1 MVCKSFYYESRQ
13 VCFSQLIEF
22 LPHNDFIVCVS
33 KYQGNYK
40 VKTFT
45 CWHQLLYMVFGQL
58 SNRDS
63 LSDLIVCLQSQ
74 QNKSYHLGMG
84 RGTSKANLAKAN
96 EKRDYRIYESFA
108 SILVTKV
115 QKLAIPEL
123 TFDLPIDAPV
133 KAIDATVM
141 DLCLNVFWW
150 GKFRKHKAAVK
161 LHTMLDVKTNIPTFI
176 YITSGA
182 IHEINALD
190 HFPIDAG
197 SFYLMDKAYID
208 FTRLFRMHKAAA
220 FFIMR
225 AKENFKFIRISS
237 RNIDKNTGIRCDQT
251 VKLKNHKV
259 SLAYPETIRR
269 VKYYDSEIEREFV
282 FITNNFEI
290 SALEVA
296 RLYKYR
302 WTIELFFKWI
312 KQHLKVK
319 KFWGYSF
326 NAVKTQ
332 IYIAMIT
339 YLLVALV
346 KYQLKL
352 KQTQYEILQIL
363 SISLLCKT
371 PLLELF
377 SNSYPQY
384 VKEQDYSQLTI
395 FSL

>member
-1 MVCKSFYYESRQ
+1 MNQGKYVFA
-13 VCFSQLIEF
+13 QLIEF
-22 LPHNDFIVCVS
+22 LSHNDFIACVS
-33 KYQGNYK
+33 KYKGNYK

-84 RGTSKANLAKAN
+84 KGTSKANLAKAN

-108 SILVTKV
+108 SGLVVQV
-115 QKLAIPEL
+115 QKLALSEV
-123 TFDLPIDAPV
+123 TFDLSIDAPV
-133 KAIDATVM
+133 YAIDATVI
-141 DLCLNVFWW
+141 DLCLSVFWW

-182 IHEINALD
+182 IHEVNALD
-190 HFPIDAG
+190 HLPIEAG
-197 SFYLMDKAYID
+197 SYYAMDKAYID
-208 FTRLFRMHKAAA
+208 FSRLYRIHRAGA
-220 FFIMR
+220 FYVMR
-225 AKENFKFIRISS
+225 AKENFKFVRLNA
-237 RNIDKNTGIRCDQT
+237 RKVDKCTGIKCDQT
-251 VKLKNHKV
+251 IRLKNYKV
-259 SLAYPETIRR
+259 SLAYPEVIRR
-269 VKYYDSEIEREFV
+269 LKYYDEENEMEFV
-282 FITNNFEI
+282 FMTNNFEI
-290 SALEVA
+290 TALEVA

-319 KFWGYSF
+319 VFWGHSF

-346 KYQLKL
+346 KHQLKL

-384 VKEQDYSQLTI
+384 VKEQEDSQLSI
-395 FSL
+395 FDL

>member
-1 MVCKSFYYESRQ
+1 MNQGKYVFA
-13 VCFSQLIEF
+13 QLIEF
-22 LPHNDFIVCVS
+22 LSHNDFISCVS

-108 SILVTKV
+108 SILVTQV

-123 TFDLPIDAPV
+123 AFDLSIDAPV
-133 KAIDATVM
+133 YAIDATVI
-141 DLCLNVFWW
+141 DLCLSVFWW

-182 IHEINALD
+182 IHEVNVLD
-190 HFPIDAG
+190 HFPLEPG
-197 SFYLMDKAYID
+197 SYYVMDKAYID
-208 FTRLFRMHKAAA
+208 FGRLYRMHVAGA

-225 AKENFKFIRISS
+225 AKENFKFVRLSS
-237 RNIDKNTGIRCDQT
+237 RQVNKSTGIICDQT

-259 SLAYPETIRR
+259 SLAYSETIRR
-269 VKYYDSEIEREFV
+269 VKYYDSEIEMEFV

-319 KFWGYSF
+319 TFWGYSF

-377 SNSYPQY
+377 SNSNPQY
-384 VKEQDYSQLTI
+384 VKEQECSQLTI

>member
-1 MVCKSFYYESRQ
+1 MNQGKYVFA
-13 VCFSQLIEF
+13 QLIEF
-22 LPHNDFIVCVS
+22 LSHNDFISCVS
-33 KYQGNYK
+33 KYKGNYK

-58 SNRDS
+58 SNRES

-84 RGTSKANLAKAN
+84 KGTSKANLAKAN

-108 SILVTKV
+108 SVLVVQV
-115 QKLAIPEL
+115 QKLAIPEM
-123 TFDLPIDAPV
+123 TFDLSIDAPLY
-133 KAIDATVM
+133 AIDATVIH
-141 DLCLNVFWW
+141 LCLSVFWW

-161 LHTMLDVKTNIPTFI
+161 LHIMLDVRTNIPTFI

-182 IHEINALD
+182 IHEVNALD
-190 HFPIDAG
+190 HLPIEAG
-197 SFYLMDKAYID
+197 SYYVMDKAYID
-208 FTRLFRMHKAAA
+208 FGRLYRMHRAGA

-225 AKENFKFIRISS
+225 AKENFKFVRLNA
-237 RNIDKNTGIRCDQT
+237 RQVDKSTGIKCDQT
-251 VKLKNHKV
+251 VRLKNYKV
-259 SLAYPETIRR
+259 SLAYPEVIRR
-269 VKYYDSEIEREFV
+269 LKYYDEEIEMEFV

-290 SALEVA
+290 SALDVA

-319 KFWGYSF
+319 AFWGYSF

-346 KYQLKL
+346 KHQLKL

-384 VKEQDYSQLTI
+384 VKEQEDSQLSI
-395 FSL
+395 FDL

>member
-1 MVCKSFYYESRQ
+1 MNQGKYVFA
-13 VCFSQLIEF
+13 QLIEF
-22 LPHNDFIVCVS
+22 LSHNDFISCVS

-108 SILVTKV
+108 SILVTQV

-123 TFDLPIDAPV
+123 AFDLSIDAPV
-133 KAIDATVM
+133 YAIDATVI
-141 DLCLNVFWW
+141 DLCLSVFWW

-182 IHEINALD
+182 IHEVNVLD
-190 HFPIDAG
+190 HFPLEPG
-197 SFYLMDKAYID
+197 SYYVMDKAYID
-208 FTRLFRMHKAAA
+208 FGRLYRMHVAGA

-225 AKENFKFIRISS
+225 AKENFKFVRLSS
-237 RNIDKNTGIRCDQT
+237 RQVNKSTGIICDQT

-259 SLAYPETIRR
+259 SLAYSETIRR
-269 VKYYDSEIEREFV
+269 VKYYDSEIEMEFV
-282 FITNNFEI
+282 FITNSFEI

-319 KFWGYSF
+319 TFWGYSF

-377 SNSYPQY
+377 SNSNPQY
-384 VKEQDYSQLTI
+384 VKEQECSQLTI

>member
-1 MVCKSFYYESRQ
+1 MNQGKYVFA
-13 VCFSQLIEF
+13 QLIEF
-22 LPHNDFIVCVS
+22 LSHNDFISCVS
-33 KYQGNYK
+33 KYNGNYK

-45 CWHQLLYMVFGQL
+45 CWHQLLYMIFGQL

-84 RGTSKANLAKAN
+84 KGTSKANLAKAN

-108 SILVTKV
+108 SILVIEV
-115 QKLAIPEL
+115 QRLAIPEL
-123 TFDLPIDAPV
+123 TFNLSIDAPV
-133 KAIDATVM
+133 YAIDATVI
-141 DLCLNVFWW
+141 DLCLNIFWW

-161 LHTMLDVKTNIPTFI
+161 LHTILDVKTNIPTFI

-182 IHEINALD
+182 VHEVNSLD
-190 HFPIDAG
+190 HLPIEAG
-197 SFYLMDKAYID
+197 SYYVMDKAYID
-208 FTRLFRMHKAAA
+208 FERLYRMHQSGA
-220 FFIMR
+220 FFVTR
-225 AKENFKFIRISS
+225 AKENFTFIRISS
-237 RNIDKNTGIRCDQT
+237 REVDKSIGLRCDQT
-251 VKLKNHKV
+251 VRLKNYKV
-259 SLAYPETIRR
+259 SLTYPEVIRR
-269 VKYYDSEIEREFV
+269 VKYYDKEIEMEFV

-290 SALEVA
+290 NAIDVA

-319 KFWGYSF
+319 TFWGYSF

-346 KYQLKL
+346 KNQLKL

-384 VKEQDYSQLTI
+384 VKEQEDSQLSI
-395 FSL
+395 FEL

>member
-1 MVCKSFYYESRQ
+1 MNQGKYVFA
-13 VCFSQLIEF
+13 QLIEF
-22 LPHNDFIVCVS
+22 LPHNDFIRCVS
-33 KYQGNYK
+33 KYKGNYK
-40 VKTFT
+40 VKSFT
-45 CWHQLLYMVFGQL
+45 CWHQFLYMIFGQL

-84 RGTSKANLAKAN
+84 KGTSKANLAKAN

-108 SILVTKV
+108 TILITQA

-123 TFDLPIDAPV
+123 TFDLPIEAPV
-133 KAIDATVM
+133 YAIDATVI

-161 LHTMLDVKTNIPTFI
+161 VHTMLDVKTSIPTFI

-182 IHEINALD
+182 IHDVNALD
-190 HFPIDAG
+190 YFPIESG
-197 SFYLMDKAYID
+197 SYYVMDKAYID
-208 FTRLFRMHKAAA
+208 FGRLHRMHVDGA

-225 AKENFKFIRISS
+225 PRDNFKFIRLSS
-237 RNIDKNTGIRCDQT
+237 RQVDKSKGIKCDQT
-251 VKLKNHKV
+251 VRLKNYRV
-259 SLAYPETIRR
+259 SLAYPELIRR
-269 VKYYDSEIEREFV
+269 IKYYDSEIEMEFV

-290 SALEVA
+290 SASEIA

-319 KFWGYSF
+319 AFWGYSF

-332 IYIAMIT
+332 IYIAVIT
-339 YLLVALV
+339 YLLVAIV
-346 KYQLKL
+346 KHQLKL

-384 VKEQDYSQLTI
+384 VKEQDCNQLVL
-395 FSL
+395 FS

>member
-1 MVCKSFYYESRQ
+1 MNQGKYVFA
-13 VCFSQLIEF
+13 QLIEF
-22 LPHNDFIVCVS
+22 LSHNDFISCVS

-108 SILVTKV
+108 SILVTQV

-123 TFDLPIDAPV
+123 AFDLSIDAPV
-133 KAIDATVM
+133 YAIDATVI
-141 DLCLNVFWW
+141 DLCLSVFWW

-182 IHEINALD
+182 IHEVNVLD
-190 HFPIDAG
+190 HFPLEPG
-197 SFYLMDKAYID
+197 SYYVMDKAYID
-208 FTRLFRMHKAAA
+208 FGRLYRMHVAGA

-225 AKENFKFIRISS
+225 AKENFKFVRLSS
-237 RNIDKNTGIRCDQT
+237 RQVNKSTGIICDQT

-259 SLAYPETIRR
+259 SLAYSETIRR
-269 VKYYDSEIEREFV
+269 VKYYDSEIEMEFV

-319 KFWGYSF
+319 TFWGYSF

-384 VKEQDYSQLTI
+384 VKEQECSQLTI

>member
-1 MVCKSFYYESRQ
+1 MNQGKYV
-13 VCFSQLIEF
+13 FSQLIEF
-22 LPHNDFIVCVS
+22 LSYNDFISCIA
-33 KYQGNYK
+33 KFKGNYK
-40 VKTFT
+40 VRTFS

-74 QNKSYHLGMG
+74 QTKSYHLGMG

-96 EKRDYRIYESFA
+96 EKRDYRIYETFA
-108 SILVTKV
+108 LKLVAEV
-115 QKLAIPEL
+115 QKFALPEL
-123 TFDLPIDAPV
+123 AFDLPIEAPV
-133 KAIDATVM
+133 IAIDATVV
-141 DLCLNVFWW
+141 DLCLNIFWW

-182 IHEINALD
+182 VHEINALD
-190 HFPIDAG
+190 HLPIESG

-208 FTRLFRMHKAAA
+208 FDRLFRMHKSGA
-220 FFIMR
+220 FFVTR
-225 AKENFKFIRISS
+225 AKENFRFIRLSS
-237 RNIDKNTGIRCDQT
+237 RKIDKTIGLICDQT
-251 VKLKNHKV
+251 VKLKNLKV
-259 SLAYPETIRR
+259 SLDYPEPIRR
-269 VKYYDSEIEREFV
+269 VKYYDSDIEMEFV

-290 SALEVA
+290 SALDVA
-296 RLYKYR
+296 LLYKYR
-302 WTIELFFKWI
+302 WTIEQFFKWI
-312 KQHLKVK
+312 KQHLKIK
-319 KFWGYSF
+319 AFWGHSF

-346 KYQLKL
+346 KYRLNL
-352 KQTQYEILQIL
+352 KQTQYEILQVL

-384 VKEQDYSQLTI
+384 VKEQNCNQLNI
-395 FSL
+395 FTL

>member
-1 MVCKSFYYESRQ
+1 MNQGKYV
-13 VCFSQLIEF
+13 FSQLIEF
-22 LPHNDFIVCVS
+22 LSHNDFLACVS
-33 KYQGNYK
+33 KFNGNYK
-40 VKTFT
+40 VRSFT
-45 CWHQLLYMVFGQL
+45 CWHQFLYMMFGQL
-58 SNRDS
+58 SQRDS

-84 RGTSKANLAKAN
+84 SGTSKSNLAKTN

-108 SILVTKV
+108 AILVKQV
-115 QKLAIPEL
+115 QHLAIPEVS
-123 TFDLPIDAPV
+123 FDLSIDAPV
-133 KAIDATVM
+133 YAIDATVV

-176 YITSGA
+176 YITGGA
-182 IHEINALD
+182 VHEVKALD
-190 HFPIDAG
+190 HFPLEPG
-197 SFYLMDKAYID
+197 SFYIMDKAYID
-208 FTRLFRMHKAAA
+208 FERLYRMHTSHT

-225 AKENFKFIRISS
+225 AKENLQFVRVSS
-237 RNIDKNTGIRCDQT
+237 RLVDKRTGIKCDQT
-251 VKLKNHKV
+251 IRLKNYKV
-259 SLAYPETIRR
+259 SLKYPETLRR
-269 VKYYDSEIEREFV
+269 IKYYDSELEMEFC
-282 FITNNFEI
+282 FITNNFEVT
-290 SALEVA
+290 AVEVA

-319 KFWGYSF
+319 TFWGYSF

-363 SISLLCKT
+363 SI
-371 PLLELF
+371 
-377 SNSYPQY
+377 
-384 VKEQDYSQLTI
+384 
-395 FSL
+395 